1 MLFHKNEIYT
11 QQKTT
16 LIRTVLVDDEA
27 NARAM
32 VREIVGL
39 VQDRFVIIGEAS
51 DKKSAR
57 EAIINNNPD
66 LVLLDIDLPDGN
78 AFQLLQEIGNVN
90 FKIIFITAFSDYAV
104 QAFKFSALDY
114 ILKPVVST
122 ELLQALDKV
131 TKTIEL
137 EEIRT
142 KLDTLLLNI
151 SNQPKKKKLVLK
163 SADSII
169 SVDIADIFFCESEGG
184 SYTRF
189 HLAEQKNILVSKAL
203 KEYDNLLSGFN
214 FFRVHKS
221 YLVNLEKITRYNKQD
236 GGSVLLANQ
245 IELPVS
251 TRKRDLFLERF
262 QAI

>member
-1 MLFHKNEIYT
+1 
-11 QQKTT
+11 
-16 LIRTVLVDDEA
+16 
-27 NARAM
+27 M
-32 VREIVGL
+32 VRDIVGL
-39 VQDRFVIIGEAS
+39 MPDKFTIVDEAS
-51 DKKSAR
+51 DVKSAK
-57 EAIINNNPD
+57 ESIIAHNPE

-78 AFQLLQEIGNVN
+78 AFTLLEQLGNIS
-90 FKIIFITAFSDYAV
+90 FKIIFVTAYSEFAV

-114 ILKPVVST
+114 ILKPVVSS

-131 TKTIEL
+131 TKTMEL

-151 SNQPKKKKLVLK
+151 GNQRKKKKLVLK
-163 SADSII
+163 SADSIL
-169 SVDIADIFFCESEGG
+169 SVDIADIYFCESEGG

-189 HLAEQKNILVSKAL
+189 HLEEQKIILVSRAL
-203 KEYDNLLSGFN
+203 KEYDSLLSAFN

-221 YLVNLEKITRYNKQD
+221 YLVNLEKIVKYNKQD

-251 TRKRDLFLERF
+251 TRKRDQFLERF

>member
-1 MLFHKNEIYT
+1 
-11 QQKTT
+11 
-16 LIRTVLVDDEA
+16 
-27 NARAM
+27 M
-32 VREIVGL
+32 VRDIVGL
-39 VQDRFVIIGEAS
+39 MPDKFTIVDEAS
-51 DKKSAR
+51 DVKSAK
-57 EAIINNNPD
+57 ESIIAHNPE

-78 AFQLLQEIGNVN
+78 AFTLLEQLGNIS
-90 FKIIFITAFSDYAV
+90 FKIIFVTAYSEFAV

-114 ILKPVVST
+114 ILKPVVSS

-131 TKTIEL
+131 TKTMEL

-151 SNQPKKKKLVLK
+151 GNQRKKKKLVLK
-163 SADSII
+163 SADSIL
-169 SVDIADIFFCESEGG
+169 SVDIADIYFCESEGG

-189 HLAEQKNILVSKAL
+189 HLEEQKIILVSRAL
-203 KEYDNLLSGFN
+203 KEYDSLLSAFN

-221 YLVNLEKITRYNKQD
+221 YLVNLEKIVKYNKQD

-245 IELPVS
+245 IELHVS
-251 TRKRDLFLERF
+251 TLKRNQFLERF